1 VHASTLWLAIGAVL
15 LVLIWRAVHATRK
28 AARMRQ
34 EREAAAALA
43 LATAQADGERK
54 AAEKKATRAAAKV
67 EAERVIAAEAARV
80 RALRSARNEEAER
93 VAREAAR
100 RAVLEAGE
108 ESAGLAARQALEQAA
123 RQSQGLA
130 PAEARPDD
138 APASAPAPV
147 VEPAAAPITAAATEA
162 RAAPSDDA
170 DSRPEAAPLER
181 SEAAAPTAAAPAAPK
196 PPAETL
202 ILVADDSKV
211 VRLKAGRLLTQH
223 GYRVMYA
230 VDGADALKQVEA
242 EMPDLVVSDI
252 EMPNMDGF
260 GLFRHLRGTARTAHV
275 PVIMISSADAMH
287 RESAMREGVSLVLG
301 KPFPEEPLLEHIR
314 SFRFPLAASAVEP
327 GVNRRD
333 WSQTEAGA
341 LA

>member
-15 LVLIWRAVHATRK
+15 LVLIWRAVHVTRK

-34 EREAAAALA
+34 ERDAAAALA

-54 AAEKKATRAAAKV
+54 AAEKKVARAAAKV

-80 RALRSARNEEAER
+80 RALRTARNEEAER

-100 RAVLEAGE
+100 RAVLEADE
-108 ESAGLAARQALEQAA
+108 ESAGIAARQALEQAA
-123 RQSQGLA
+123 RQASQGLA
-130 PAEARPDD
+130 PAGAEAKADAVP
-138 APASAPAPV
+138 APAAPAV
-147 VEPAAAPITAAATEA
+147 QAVTEA
-162 RAAPSDDA
+162 RAVATDDA
-170 DSRPEAAPLER
+170 VSQPEAAPLEHA
-181 SEAAAPTAAAPAAPK
+181 EAAAPVAAAPAAPK
-196 PPAETL
+196 TPAETL

-223 GYRVMYA
+223 GYRVAYA
-230 VDGADALKQVEA
+230 VDGADALRQVEA

-260 GLFRHLRGTARTAHV
+260 GLFRNLRGTARTAHL

-287 RESAMREGVSLVLG
+287 REAALREGVSLVLG

-314 SFRFPLAASAVEP
+314 SFRFPLAASAAEP